1 MAAML
6 LNRHTSPRIL
16 SKLSQSLRWVSTLA
30 AVGFL
35 SMPPSL
41 LADDAALLKLFEIL
55 KAKGSI
61 SQEEYDQLV
70 EVAKASKTS
79 SAPAPAAPVV
89 AEKPAPADVE
99 ERMDRLERRMDE
111 REAELK
117 VIDNRI
123 AESKKS
129 LAELDKLSAETPKA
143 LMEKMLDGKWYE
155 NLAFRGYAQ
164 FRFTSLFGD
173 SNPSLNV
180 PNDRTVSDAESFG
193 IRRGRV
199 VLSGDATDHL
209 YVYAQT
215 DFNGS
220 SGTGDFVLAMRD
232 FYADISLDPAK
243 EFRFRVGQSKVPFGF
258 VNMQSSQNRAAMERP
273 DALNSAV
280 EGERDIGAYFMW
292 APKEKRDLLKKLVKD
307 GLKGSGDYGVF
318 AIGAYS
324 GQGLNRSDQ
333 NGQPHVVA
341 RLSYPF
347 ELDNGQIMEVG
358 VQGYTGTFVPTT
370 AAIPGVG
377 TPVAPNRG
385 VKDERV
391 ALSYILYPKPF
402 GIEAEWAW
410 GRGPQLSD
418 DMTTI
423 GEESLS
429 GGYVQASYLHKN
441 KYGTWLPFT
450 RYNHYEGGRKFGRNA
465 PWDNVQ
471 EVDLGLEW
479 SPVPELELTL
489 MYTHTFERTNT
500 ALAPYNEVRGAD
512 RLGIQLQWNF

>member
-1 MAAML
+1 
-6 LNRHTSPRIL
+6 
-16 SKLSQSLRWVSTLA
+16 
-30 AVGFL
+30 
-35 SMPPSL
+35 
-41 LADDAALLKLFEIL
+41 
-55 KAKGSI
+55 
-61 SQEEYDQLV
+61 
-70 EVAKASKTS
+70 
-79 SAPAPAAPVV
+79 
-89 AEKPAPADVE
+89 
-99 ERMDRLERRMDE
+99 MDE

-129 LAELDKLSAETPKA
+129 LAELDKLSAETPQA
-143 LMEKMLDGKWYE
+143 LMEKMMDGKWYE
-155 NLAFRGYAQ
+155 NLSFRGYAQ

-173 SNPSLNV
+173 SRPPVNV
-180 PNDRTVSDAESFG
+180 PNDRTVSDTESFG
-193 IRRGRV
+193 IRRGRII
-199 VLSGDATDHL
+199 LSGDATDHL
-209 YVYAQT
+209 YIYAQS

-220 SGTGDFVLAMRD
+220 SGSGDFVLAMRD
-232 FYADISLDPAK
+232 LYADISLDPAK

-258 VNMQSSQNRAAMERP
+258 TNLQSSQNRAALERV
-273 DALNSAV
+273 DAINSAA

-292 APKEKRDLLKKLVKD
+292 APKEKRDLFKRLVKD

-341 RLSYPF
+341 RLAYPF

-358 VQGYTGTFVPTT
+358 IQGYTGTFVPTT
-370 AAIPGVG
+370 ANIPGVG

-391 ALSYILYPKPF
+391 ALTYILYPKPF

-418 DMTTI
+418 DMLTI

-471 EVDLGLEW
+471 EVDFGLEW
-479 SPVPELELTL
+479 SPVPEVELTF

-500 ALAPYNEVRGAD
+500 AVAPYNEVRGAD